1 MTKVYDVLIVGGG
14 PAGSSLAWGLR
25 NSGLDVLILDKQD
38 FPRDKVCAGWV
49 TPEVMKLLDIDLDD
63 YARENVLQPIDGF
76 VTGSLGNKTVHTQYK
91 DVVSFGIRRRE
102 FDDYLLKRCGT
113 PVVYGKAFK
122 SMQRL
127 DDCWLV
133 NDEIKTRLIVGA
145 GGHFCPVARLLGSGT
160 GSKDSIV
167 AAQEIE
173 FKLTEEQKNLC
184 SFKPDEPELYFLK
197 DLSGYA
203 WAFRK
208 GDYINIGLGREDNHK
223 LSEHV
228 NNFVDYLKQEG
239 KLGFELPDRFKGH
252 AYILQNQSSRK
263 IIDNGVMLIG
273 DAVGLAYP
281 QSGEGIRPAVESAL
295 IAADVISHCDGH
307 YELSSLIPYRQ
318 RLHERF
324 GTPQPNKRS
333 WLPDSIKQ
341 KLARLLLASKWFS
354 RKVVIEQWFLQRQQE
369 PLQIK

>member
-1 MTKVYDVLIVGGG
+1 MTKMYDVVIIGGG

-25 NSGLDVLILDKQD
+25 NSGLDILILDKQK

-49 TPEVMKLLDIDLDD
+49 TPEVMQLLDIDLEE

-76 VTGSLGNKTVHTQYK
+76 VTGSLGNKTVHTHY
-91 DVVSFGIRRRE
+91 DNVVSFGIRRCE
-102 FDDYLLKRCGT
+102 FDDYLLKRCGA
-113 PVVYGKAFK
+113 PVVYGQAFK
-122 SMQRL
+122 SMQRM
-127 DDCWLV
+127 DDSWLV
-133 NDEIKTRLIVGA
+133 NDEYQARLVVGA
-145 GGHFCPVARLLGSGT
+145 GGHFCPVSRLLGTNS

-173 FKLTEEQKNLC
+173 FKLTAEQKNLC
-184 SFKPDEPELYFLK
+184 SLKAEEPELYFLK

-208 GDYINIGLGREDNHK
+208 GEYINIGLGREDNHK
-223 LSEHV
+223 LAEHV
-228 NNFVDYLKQEG
+228 KGFVDYLKQEG
-239 KLGFELPDRFKGH
+239 KLGFELPERFKGH

-263 IIDNGVMLIG
+263 IIDDGVMLIG

-295 IAADVISHCDGH
+295 IAADVIVHCDGI
-307 YELSSLIPYRQ
+307 YDLASLSGYRQ
-318 RLHERF
+318 RLYARF
-324 GTPQPNKRS
+324 GTPQPNKHS

-341 KLARLLLASKWFS
+341 KFARLLLTNKWFS
-354 RKVVIEQWFLQRQQE
+354 RKVVIEQWFLQRQQV
-369 PLQIK
+369 PLQLE

>member
-1 MTKVYDVLIVGGG
+1 MIKKCDVLIIGGG

-25 NSGLDVLILDKQD
+25 NSGMDVLIMDKQS

-49 TPEVMKLLDIDLDD
+49 TPEVMQILDMDLDD

-76 VTGSLGNKTVHTQYK
+76 LTSSLGEKMVHTQYDK
-91 DVVSFGIRRRE
+91 VVSYGIRRRE
-102 FDDYLLKRCGT
+102 FDDYLLRRCGA
-113 PVVYGKAFK
+113 PVVYGQSFK
-122 SMQRL
+122 SMKRIG
-127 DDCWLV
+127 DSWLV
-133 NDEIKTRLIVGA
+133 NDGIRTRLVVGA
-145 GGHFCPVARLLGSGT
+145 GGHFCPVARLLGTRNGE
-160 GSKDSIV
+160 KDSIV

-173 FKLTEEQKNLC
+173 FELTAKQKEACTL
-184 SFKPDEPELYFLK
+184 KAEEPELYFLK

-208 GDYINIGLGREDNHK
+208 GEFINIGLGREDNHK

-228 NNFVDYLKQEG
+228 QSFVDYLKKEG
-239 KLGFELPDRFKGH
+239 KLGFDIPDRFKGH

-263 IIDNGVMLIG
+263 IIDDGVILIG

-295 IAADVISHCDGH
+295 IAAEVIMQCDRH
-307 YELSSLIPYRQ
+307 YDISSLMAYEDK
-318 RLHERF
+318 LHARF

-333 WLPDSIKQ
+333 WVPDRIKQ
-341 KLARLLLASKWFS
+341 MLARILLGNRWFS
-354 RKVVIEQWFLQRQQE
+354 RRVVIDQWFLQRQQS
-369 PLQIK
+369 PLEIE